1 MNKTTIQVLAFGIAR
16 DIIGTS
22 SLDLEVCEGLSV
34 AELRQYIQQTYPQL
48 AQLRSLAIAVNST
61 YASDEQWIYPGDDV
75 ALIPP
80 VSGG

>member
-22 SLDLEVCEGLSV
+22 LLDLEVREGLSV
-34 AELRQYIQQTYPQL
+34 GELRQYIQQSYPQL

-61 YASDEQWIYPGDDV
+61 YTPDEQFIRPGDEV

-80 VSGG
+80 GSGG